1 MSSTGQQTQRKND
14 PGPGGRLQ
22 PADKRPGEA
31 KAPGPGKMPPGR
43 TWLWLLGILLANYL
57 LVRLLFPSPGAP
69 VTVPYTLFKE
79 EVSKGNVEAI
89 YSQGDSITGR
99 FKAPVTYP
107 PEAEKAALPS
117 GAPPTADKKG
127 AAPSA
132 EPQTK
137 SDRGAPARAEPK
149 TSRNFATTLP
159 TFVGPGLEAFLIDHG
174 VEISAK
180 PIEEGGNPLTTLLFG
195 FGPALLFIGFYVWMF
210 RRAAKQGGAMGGG
223 LFGIGKSTARR
234 YDQEKDTKVTFD
246 DIAGIDEAENELVE
260 IVDFLRDPPKY
271 TRLGGTA
278 PKGVLLVGA
287 PGTGKTLLA
296 RAVAGEAKVPF
307 FSMSGSEFVEMIVGV
322 GAARVRDLFKQAREN
337 APAII
342 FIDELDA
349 IGRARGQIVIGGS
362 SEQEQTLNQ
371 ILTEMDGFS
380 SREGII
386 VLAATNQPDVLDK
399 ALLRP
404 GRFDR
409 RVVVNLPDKTGR
421 EAILKIHTRNVP
433 LANDASL
440 AEIAATTPGFSGAD
454 LKNLVNEAA
463 LLAARRG
470 QSEVKKKDFLDSLE
484 KIVLGP
490 ERPLLLSRTDKE
502 RIAYHEGGHAI
513 LGLVVPGADP
523 VNRVTIVPR
532 GQALGVT
539 YQRPDSDRYN
549 YPEAYLRAKI
559 VGMLGGRAA
568 EEIVYGTKTTG
579 AESDIEQATG
589 LARRMVTHW
598 GMSDR
603 LGLVQLAPREN
614 PYLGAPN
621 GYAGAK
627 PFSERTAE
635 AIDAEVQKIIG
646 ESHEEAKRLLN
657 AYRKQL
663 DALAA
668 ALVARETLNEQEILE
683 VTGLPPA
690 PPLDTGML
698 PVHDTDGEN
707 AGVSREVLA
716 SRIAKA

>member
-1 MSSTGQQTQRKND
+1 MSSTGQQTRHNSD
-14 PGPGGRLQ
+14 STPAGRGQ
-22 PADKRPGEA
+22 PADGRPG
-31 KAPGPGKMPPGR
+31 APKGTWQAKMPPGR
-43 TWLWLLGILLANYL
+43 TWLWFVLIVLANYL
-57 LVRLLFPSPGAP
+57 LVRLLMPSPEGP
-69 VTVPYTLFKE
+69 VTVPYTLFKQ

-89 YSQGDSITGR
+89 HSQGYTITGR

-107 PEAEKAALPS
+107 PAGEQGASPQGEPRPS
-117 GAPPTADKKG
+117 GQQPAAPGGPPRPAGEPG
-127 AAPSA
+127 AA
-132 EPQTK
+132 QR
-137 SDRGAPARAEPK
+137 DQPK
-149 TSRNFATTLP
+149 AVSTFTTTLP
-159 TFVGPGLEAFLIDHG
+159 SFVDPGLEAFLIENG

-180 PIEEGGNPLTTLLFG
+180 PIQEGGSPWATLFFA
-195 FGPALLFIGFYVWMF
+195 FGPALLLIGLYVWIF
-210 RRAAKQGGAMGGG
+210 RRAAQQGGIGGG
-223 LFGIGKSTARR
+223 LMGIGRSRARR
-234 YDQEKDTKVTFD
+234 YDQAQDAKVTFD
-246 DIAGIDEAENELVE
+246 DVAGIDEAENELVE

-278 PKGVLLVGA
+278 PKGVLLVGT

-296 RAVAGEAKVPF
+296 RAVAGEAGVPF

-322 GAARVRDLFKQAREN
+322 GAARVRDLFKQAREH

-349 IGRARGQIVIGGS
+349 IGRARGQMAIGGS

-399 ALLRP
+399 ALMRP

-409 RVVVNLPDKTGR
+409 RVMVNLPDKTGR
-421 EAILKIHTRNVP
+421 EAILKVHTRNVP
-433 LANDASL
+433 LAPDASL
-440 AEIAATTPGFSGAD
+440 EEIAATTPGFSGAE

-463 LLAARRG
+463 LLAARRE
-470 QSEVKKKDFLDSLE
+470 QNEVHHKDFLDALE

-490 ERPLLLSRTDKE
+490 ERPILLSRADRE
-502 RIAYHEGGHAI
+502 RTAYHEGGHAI

-532 GQALGVT
+532 GHALGVT

-549 YPEAYLRAKI
+549 YPEAYLRARI
-559 VGMLGGRAA
+559 IGMLGGRAA

-589 LARRMVTHW
+589 LARRMVTRW
-598 GMSDR
+598 GMSER

-614 PYLGAPN
+614 PYLSGTN
-621 GYAGAK
+621 GYGGAK
-627 PFSERTAE
+627 PFSEETAE
-635 AIDAEVQKIIG
+635 AIDAEVRKIIG
-646 ESHEEAKRLLN
+646 ESHDEARRLLT
-657 AYRKQL
+657 AHREQL
-663 DALAA
+663 DALVD
-668 ALVARETLNEQEILE
+668 ALLSRETLNEQEILE

-690 PPLDTGML
+690 PALDTGML
-698 PVHDTDGEN
+698 PVPSAD
-707 AGVSREVLA
+707 SRSA
-716 SRIAKA
+716 PGNGS